1 MARPKRQAK
10 LSHSQMIWLELA
22 KLWARLSPAEPDGG
36 DERGLEFRC
45 RLDTS
50 GVTTLE
56 LGSDQAYYSPDRNI

>member
-1 MARPKRQAK
+1 
-10 LSHSQMIWLELA
+10 MIWLELA